1 MISTL
6 GTWDEGIRAFIQ
18 NASQK
23 GPEPWDM
30 SYEERRRLTLEP
42 RVLRQLELEDEWKDT
57 CMEGIWNG
65 MRRFARPMEDYKLSE
80 SRFYDYLLSI
90 GISSEYLKFRLFQL
104 FRVDTSAEVD
114 CLRVC
119 KALYMGLTDESTSLN
134 FLTHCYKSLP
144 CSPITGEVEHF
155 VVLKAFEQQRRT
167 KEQKTSTDLR
177 KQQLEGV
184 LSFYEDSDGA
194 VFDIDA
200 FKSLFFETGRNLWA
214 SSFVKPIF
222 EAAAKYFSSPYGS
235 FPIIPLRWRKMAE
248 PLPYSR
254 DVVYDADSLLLQ
266 NVELT
271 GKDNIDM
278 KQKGKRRRGRKAP
291 QKEKGM

>member
-6 GTWDEGIRAFIQ
+6 GTWDEGIRAFLK
-18 NASQK
+18 NVSQK

-42 RVLRQLELEDEWKDT
+42 RVLRQLELEDEWKET

-80 SRFYDYLLSI
+80 SRFYEYLLSI
-90 GISSEYLKFRLFQL
+90 GISSEYLKIRLFQL
-104 FRVDTSAEVD
+104 FRVEPSAEID

-119 KALYMGLTDESTSLN
+119 KALYMGLTDEGTSSN

-144 CSPITGEVEHF
+144 CSPLTSEVDRSA
-155 VVLKAFEQQRRT
+155 VLKAYEQQQQQRLT
-167 KEQKTSTDLR
+167 KEQKNSADLR

-184 LSFYEDSDGA
+184 LSFYEDTDGV

-200 FKSLFFETGRNLWA
+200 FKSLFFEAGWHLWA
-214 SSFVKPIF
+214 SSFVKQIF
-222 EAAAKYFSSPYGS
+222 EAAAKYFNSPYGS
-235 FPIIPLRWRKMAE
+235 FPVIPLRWTKMAE

-266 NVELT
+266 NIELT

-278 KQKGKRRRGRKAP
+278 KQKGKKRRGRKS
-291 QKEKGM
+291 QKK